1 MDKATQRKAMKWLV
15 NQALTYNSWL
25 SPQSLL
31 VKLDLPSTVNMKLQK
46 SLVGGIYGA
55 TTLFRVSEGYK
66 VNPNKNY
73 SLGQYM
79 NDAFNEIFQN
89 TLKGKALSESDI
101 NLQASI
107 ISLFKKSAGL
117 DSNNSKKK
125 GLSLLQ
131 DDLSDDICLPALPC
145 SHTEAEYSFMR
156 INYGLPALSSNL
168 LEPLMLSQLKK
179 VVALYKQKRTTGDA
193 KTRNYYEYQILQIDK
208 LLKK

>member
-1 MDKATQRKAMKWLV
+1 MMWLV

-46 SLVGGIYGA
+46 SLAGGIFGA

-66 VNPNKNY
+66 VNPTKNY

-117 DSNNSKKK
+117 DGDDSKKK

-131 DDLSDDICLPALPC
+131 EELKDDNICLPTLPC

-156 INYGLPALSSNL
+156 INYGLPALSPNL